1 MQRVL
6 FWIKPIAE
14 HIGQLTFPRGTHFY
28 CREDWELFFR
38 RELLQKGGGIHT
50 IMIGYGYQAKS
61 FTHQVL
67 DQLFRSPGAIT
78 VYGMHLQVNGRI
90 RSQHQMSSQCFQNL
104 LLPERSHLHS
114 TDIEQNM

>member
-28 CREDWELFFR
+28 CREYWELFFR
-38 RELLQKGGGIHT
+38 RQLLQRGDGIYT
-50 IMIGYGYQAKS
+50 IMIGDGYQAKS
-61 FTHQVL
+61 LTHKVL

-78 VYGMHLQVNGRI
+78 VYGMHLQVNGNI
-90 RSQHQMSSQCFQNL
+90 RSQYEMRSQCFQNL
-104 LLPERSHLHS
+104 LLPKRSHLHS
-114 TDIEQNM
+114 TDSEQRM

>member
-14 HIGQLTFPRGTHFY
+14 HIGRLTFPRGTHFN
-28 CREDWELFFR
+28 CREYWELFFR
-38 RELLQKGGGIHT
+38 CELLQRGGGIHT
-50 IMIGYGYQAKS
+50 IMIGYGYQAKA

-78 VYGMHLQVNGRI
+78 GSSMHLQVNGSI

-114 TDIEQNM
+114 TAIKQSM